1 VAKRFTNFVNSES
14 TDGYT
19 IINAYL
25 DLGDG
30 FAVGPLKQVKARVN
44 IDNLFDKDYLGTI
57 TTTTNTPATFRPGPR
72 RTVQFTLS
80 TDF

>member
-1 VAKRFTNFVNSES
+1 
-14 TDGYT
+14 
-19 IINAYL
+19 
-25 DLGDG
+25 
-30 FAVGPLKQVKARVN
+30 VGPLKQVKARVN